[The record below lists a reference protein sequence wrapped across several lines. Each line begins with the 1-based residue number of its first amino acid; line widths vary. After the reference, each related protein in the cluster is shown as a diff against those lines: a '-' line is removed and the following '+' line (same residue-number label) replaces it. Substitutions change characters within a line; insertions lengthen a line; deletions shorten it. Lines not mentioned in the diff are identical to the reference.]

1 MRMANPSGFA
11 VLLKKAPLVGAF
23 FVGAIW
29 HLPALAFCPVPD
41 QPQRVAVRQ
50 VVDGDTLRLT
60 DGRSVRMI
68 GINAPEIG
76 RKAQPSEPYAEA
88 ARQRLQAL
96 VKASDGR
103 LGLVPGVQGRD
114 KYGRTLAHVYDR
126 SGNNLEAQLLSEGLG
141 FRVAVA
147 PNVRL
152 VGCQRAA
159 EQVARNKRA
168 GLWGNS
174 PVLRAERVKQSGFA
188 VLTGTVGNIERNRG
202 GVWLELDRRV
212 VLQIPARLQPSFPAR
227 FFDNLKGR
235 QVEVRGWV
243 KDRSRQGGLKPG
255 QRRWVLPL
263 TDPSML
269 ERTSSR
275 KM

>member
-11 VLLKKAPLVGAF
+11 LLLKKAPLVGAF

-29 HLPALAFCPVPD
+29 QASALAFCPLPVK
-41 QPQRVAVRQ
+41 PQQVAVRQ
-50 VVDGDTLRLT
+50 VVDGDTLRLV

-76 RKAQPSEPYAEA
+76 RKGRTSEPYAEA
-88 ARQRLQAL
+88 AKQRLQAL

-103 LGLVPGVQGRD
+103 VGLVQGIEAKD
-114 KYGRTLAHVYDR
+114 KYGRTLAHIYGRNGD
-126 SGNNLEAQLLSEGLG
+126 NLEARLLSEGLG
-141 FRVAVA
+141 YRVAVA

-152 VGCQRAA
+152 VACQQVA
-159 EQVARNKRA
+159 EQSARKARA
-168 GLWGNS
+168 GLWRNS
-174 PVLRAERVKQSGFA
+174 PVLRAREVRQSGFA
-188 VLTGTVGNIERNRG
+188 VIGGSIQSVARNRG
-202 GVWLELDRRV
+202 GVWLALETGV
-212 VLQIPARLQPSFPAR
+212 VLQVPARLQRNFPAS

-235 QVEVRGWV
+235 QVEARGWV
-243 KDRSRQGGLKPG
+243 LDRSRKGGLKPG

-269 ERTSSR
+269 ERISG
-275 KM
+275 